1 MSLLNVKKFT
11 LILLSLCILSTADT
25 EFAEPK
31 PSFDNQRQIVFS
43 IKSGDDSDIHHVL
56 SSANNVLKFYG
67 PENVQMRIVA
77 YYHGIKALDKA
88 NRDIALRV
96 EALMLLDVEFVACG
110 NTMRTKKIKEE
121 DLIEG
126 SEIVTAG
133 IVEMVERVKE
143 GWVNIVP

>member
-1 MSLLNVKKFT
+1 MRAVEKFT
-11 LILLSLCILSTADT
+11 LILLSLCILSFADT

-31 PSFDNQRQIVFS
+31 PSIDNQRQILFS
-43 IKSGDDSDIHHVL
+43 IKSGDDSEIHHVL

-67 PENVQMRIVA
+67 PENVQMRIIA
-77 YYHGIKALDKA
+77 YYHGIKALKKVH
-88 NRDIALRV
+88 RSIAKRV

-110 NTMRTKKIKEE
+110 NTMRTKKIKEDE
-121 DLIEG
+121 LIDG

-133 IVEMVERVKE
+133 IVEMVERVQE